1 MKGMVI
7 IMYQDKIV
15 DIIADM
21 GIMVVRN
28 NEDDIN
34 LQEYIIDS
42 LQFISFILE
51 LERTFDIEF
60 PDEMLLYESI
70 QSLNGLASMVELLVS
85 SS

>member
-1 MKGMVI
+1 
-7 IMYQDKIV
+7 MYQDKIV

-21 GIMVVRN
+21 GVMVVRN
-28 NEDDIN
+28 NEEDDIN
-34 LQEYIIDS
+34 LQEYIVDS